1 MLLNLMEYPLVSAHI
16 DLEAI
21 RKNVQNLKNLTRQPC
36 LFMAVVKAD
45 AYGHGA
51 FPVAQKALES
61 GASWLGVARL
71 HEAIELRN
79 AGIVAPILMFG
90 YVHPSNMA
98 RVIDCNITLSVYDLK
113 MAKAFSAEA
122 KKYSKKLNIHLKVDT
137 GMGRVGMIIKDPA
150 NAAARQAA
158 LKDIEQIVNL
168 PAINLQGIYTHFAA
182 ADHKEK
188 TYTLKQIDLFKSL
201 LFDLKAKGIQI
212 QIRHA
217 ANSAGIIEFEQS
229 HFDMVR
235 AGISL
240 YGLYPSNEVEQTR
253 VELKP
258 AMTLTSLVT
267 AVRQVPKGFKTSYGM
282 TYETREPTT
291 LASVP
296 IGYADGF
303 SRRFSSNG
311 WMLVNGTRAPIV
323 GRVCM
328 DQTMIDVGKIP
339 GVQAGDEVVVFGR
352 QGKETLSADELA
364 DRAGT
369 INYEIVSALTARV
382 ERIYSDSGSG

>member
-1 MLLNLMEYPLVSAHI
+1 MEGSLVKAVVNL
-16 DLEAI
+16 DAI
-21 RKNVQNLKNLTRQPC
+21 GKNVSVLNGLTGKDTQ
-36 LFMAVVKAD
+36 LMAVVKAD
-45 AYGHGA
+45 GYGHGA
-51 FPVAQKALES
+51 VAVAKKALES
-61 GASWLGVARL
+61 GASRLGVARL

-79 AGIVAPILMFG
+79 AGIIAPILVFG

-98 RVIDCNITLSVYDLK
+98 RVIDCNITLSVYNLE
-113 MAKAFSAEA
+113 MATAFSAKAE
-122 KKYSKKLNIHLKVDT
+122 KYSKKLNIHLKVDT
-137 GMGRVGMIIKDPA
+137 GMGRVGMIIKDPTDA
-150 NAAARQAA
+150 QARKAA
-158 LKDIEQIVNL
+158 LEDIELIVNL
-168 PAINLQGIYTHFAA
+168 PAIDLEGIYTHFAA
-182 ADHKEK
+182 ADHKDR
-188 TYTLKQIDLFKSL
+188 TYTLKQIDVFESL
-201 LFDLKAKGIQI
+201 LFDLKEKGIQV

-217 ANSAGIIEFEQS
+217 ANSAGIMEFEQS

-235 AGISL
+235 AGIAL
-240 YGLYPSNEVEQTR
+240 YGLYPSNEVDQTR
-253 VELKP
+253 VTLTP
-258 AMTLTSLVT
+258 AMTLTSLVS

-282 TYETREPTT
+282 TWETKEATI

-311 WMLVNGTRAPIV
+311 WMLVNGSRAPIV

-339 GVQAGDEVVVFGR
+339 GVQAGDEVVVFGC

-382 ERIYSDSGSG
+382 RKVYSDSGSG